1 MVFDSGIHTIHNKM
15 LASLLDAPP
24 FELMERS
31 TLDRDLLPFN
41 VNMSSDI
48 PLSTGVVET
57 EEETDHSEITRIY
70 PGADLVP
77 LNVFPSSLPPRL
89 VRRALS
95 YRFAIM
101 TPRVLPSRNVSN
113 PYLQY
118 WFPMSLND
126 QATFKAIVL
135 SSLSHE
141 RINGLISA
149 NMASLTSTKEVV
161 PYLKQYYLDTITSIN
176 EALHDPVRATA
187 DATILAVLMMV
198 EKPLLHDDNQWS
210 KQSPFQAPLQ
220 GLQWLD
226 VHSAREP
233 NQLHQMGLHRI
244 ISLRGGLAQVTTPG
258 LAAAAFYRVLV
269 NSTLLLSPPPLPFV
283 ALSGQSE
290 FEIERHFLLG
300 ITNTANR
307 LTLLGTIDL
316 DPELRKV
323 MQELKVYTATIDD
336 YVSGRSSSYRPQ
348 AICDQRN
355 LVQYHLMSIGRITG
369 TGLGAISEVCRLAT
383 SIYSIGVTFPL
394 SGVRAPFETLAKA
407 LQSELDTN
415 KLLDT
420 WPVLEHGDILFLWIL
435 MMGGIAAR
443 NGPGSDWFIESLAEV
458 MSVSDNVQWSCVKE
472 KLRMILWLDIAC
484 EMAGKEVWGEAH
496 VLLQSR
502 AQRTKS
508 VSFPSPTSNQ
518 KLKAPCGH
526 CRSKKIKCDK
536 DDPCQ
541 NCVKSG
547 LSCGSAGASAAFQ
560 ARVHVFSMRQK
571 PCDMCRRRRVRC
583 DKGKPCQRC
592 NDGGFRCVYREYI
605 QS

>member
-1 MVFDSGIHTIHNKM
+1 
-15 LASLLDAPP
+15 
-24 FELMERS
+24 
-31 TLDRDLLPFN
+31 
-41 VNMSSDI
+41 
-48 PLSTGVVET
+48 
-57 EEETDHSEITRIY
+57 
-70 PGADLVP
+70 
-77 LNVFPSSLPPRL
+77 
-89 VRRALS
+89 
-95 YRFAIM
+95 M

-198 EKPLLHDDNQWS
+198 EKPLIHDDNQWS

-233 NQLHQMGLHRI
+233 NQLHQM
-244 ISLRGGLAQVTTPG
+244 
-258 LAAAAFYRVLV
+258 
-269 NSTLLLSPPPLPFV
+269 
-283 ALSGQSE
+283 
-290 FEIERHFLLG
+290 
-300 ITNTANR
+300 
-307 LTLLGTIDL
+307 DL

-443 NGPGSDWFIESLAEV
+443 NGPGRDWFIESLAEV
-458 MSVSDNVQWSCVKE
+458 MYVSDNVQWSCVKE

-592 NDGGFRCVYREYI
+592 NDAAELNSPKPVAAHNRYHK
-605 QS
+605 

>member
-1 MVFDSGIHTIHNKM
+1 M
-15 LASLLDAPP
+15 LTSPLDASP
-24 FELMERS
+24 FKIMESS
-31 TLDRDLLPFN
+31 TLDSDDLLPFDFN
-41 VNMSSDI
+41 ISSGI
-48 PLSTGVVET
+48 PLSTGAVET
-57 EEETDHSEITRIY
+57 EKETDPSTATRLRDQSY
-70 PGADLVP
+70 
-77 LNVFPSSLPPRL
+77 LPRSRP
-89 VRRALS
+89 RALRRLPVFS
-95 YRFAIM
+95 STTARFAIM

-176 EALHDPVRATA
+176 EALHDPARATA

-198 EKPLLHDDNQWS
+198 EKPLLQDHNEWS
-210 KQSPFQAPLQ
+210 KRSPFQAPLH

-233 NQLHQMGLHRI
+233 NPVHQKGLHKI
-244 ISLRGGLAQVTTPG
+244 ISLRGGLAQVKTPG

-283 ALSGQSE
+283 ALSGQNAS
-290 FEIERHFLLG
+290 EIENHL
-300 ITNTANR
+300 
-307 LTLLGTIDL
+307 LLGTMNL
-316 DPELRKV
+316 VNRLNVLNKLPLESELRQV
-323 MQELKVYTATIDD
+323 MHGLRAYTANIDD
-336 YVSGRSSSYRPQ
+336 YISGRSPSYSPQ
-348 AICDQRN
+348 AMCDQRN
-355 LVQYHLMSIGRITG
+355 LVQYHLMSIGPIAG

-383 SIYSIGVTFPL
+383 IIYSIGVTFPL
-394 SGVRAPFETLAKA
+394 SGVRAPFGTLAMT
-407 LQSELDTN
+407 LQSELEKNDLIN
-415 KLLDT
+415 T
-420 WPVLEHGDILFLWIL
+420 WPMLEHGDILFLWIL
-435 MMGGIAAR
+435 MVGGIAAR
-443 NGPGSDWFIESLAEV
+443 DGPRRGWFIECLSEI
-458 MSVSDNVQWSCVKE
+458 MFVSENVQWSCVKE

-484 EMAGKEVWGEAH
+484 DMAGRDVWSEAH
-496 VLLQSR
+496 ALLQKR

-508 VSFPSPTSNQ
+508 VPSSPIAHQ
-518 KLKAPCGH
+518 KLKAPCAH

-541 NCVKSG
+541 NCVRSG
-547 LSCGSAGASAAFQ
+547 LSCGSAGAGAAFQ

-571 PCDMCRRRRVRC
+571 PCDLCRRRRVRC
-583 DKGKPCQRC
+583 DKEKPCKRC
-592 NDGGFRCVYREYI
+592 KDGGFRCVYREDEWVEAWN
-605 QS
+605 

>member
-1 MVFDSGIHTIHNKM
+1 MESSPLDS
-15 LASLLDAPP
+15 
-24 FELMERS
+24 
-31 TLDRDLLPFN
+31 DLLPFDI
-41 VNMSSDI
+41 NMSSGI
-48 PLSTGVVET
+48 PLSTGAVET
-57 EEETDHSEITRIY
+57 EEETDPTGEISHIY

-77 LNVFPSSLPPRL
+77 LDVFPSSLPRRL

-176 EALHDPVRATA
+176 EALHDPARATA

-198 EKPLLHDDNQWS
+198 EKPLLQDHKEWS
-210 KQSPFQAPLQ
+210 KRSPFQAPLH

-233 NQLHQMGLHRI
+233 NPVHQMGLHKI
-244 ISLRGGLAQVTTPG
+244 ISLRGGLAQVKTPG

-283 ALSGQSE
+283 ALSGQNAS
-290 FEIERHFLLG
+290 EIENHL
-300 ITNTANR
+300 
-307 LTLLGTIDL
+307 LLGTMNLVNRLNVL
-316 DPELRKV
+316 DKLPLESELRQV
-323 MQELKVYTATIDD
+323 MHGLRAYTANIDD
-336 YVSGRSSSYRPQ
+336 YISGRSPSYSPQ
-348 AICDQRN
+348 AMCDQRN
-355 LVQYHLMSIGRITG
+355 LVQYHLMSIRPIAD
-369 TGLGAISEVCRLAT
+369 TGLGAISEVCRLVT
-383 SIYSIGVTFPL
+383 IIYSIGVTFPL
-394 SGVRAPFETLAKA
+394 SGVRAPFGTLAKT
-407 LQSELDTN
+407 LQSELEKNDLIN
-415 KLLDT
+415 T
-420 WPVLEHGDILFLWIL
+420 WPMLEHGDILFLWIL
-435 MMGGIAAR
+435 MVGGIAAR
-443 NGPGSDWFIESLAEV
+443 DGPGRGWFIECLSEI
-458 MSVSDNVQWSCVKE
+458 MFVSENVQWSCVKE

-484 EMAGKEVWGEAH
+484 DMAGRDVWSEAH
-496 VLLQSR
+496 ALLQKR

-508 VSFPSPTSNQ
+508 VPLSPIAHQ
-518 KLKAPCGH
+518 KLKAPCAH

-541 NCVKSG
+541 NCVRSG

-571 PCDMCRRRRVRC
+571 PCDLCRRRRVRC
-583 DKGKPCQRC
+583 DKEKPCKRC
-592 NDGGFRCVYREYI
+592 KDGGFRCVYRED
-605 QS
+605 QWVESLELRSSQAGCS